1 MIASN
6 ETVRSSGRDRVPLAV
21 CIPVIES
28 TQGVGARSHSA
39 RVQEYHMLV
48 QMELARI
55 IISEINDQQI
65 VFLKEVD
72 GPRSFPI
79 VIGMFEATSI
89 DRRIQGNVPPRP
101 LTHDLLKSTIAA
113 LGGDLQD
120 VVITSLQEHIY
131 YAVIRVR
138 KDGELVEVDCRPSD
152 ALALAVHYEPYAEI
166 YVHEDVLG
174 ELE

>member
-1 MIASN
+1 MFASQKPSDHRGAVAPGVA
-6 ETVRSSGRDRVPLAV
+6 ESWRFESGSGVRVR
-21 CIPVIES
+21 
-28 TQGVGARSHSA
+28 GVSPRM
-39 RVQEYHMLV
+39 QEYHMLV

-101 LTHDLLKSTIAA
+101 LTHDLLKSTITA

-138 KDGELVEVDCRPSD
+138 KDGELIEVDCRPSD

>member
-1 MIASN
+1 
-6 ETVRSSGRDRVPLAV
+6 
-21 CIPVIES
+21 
-28 TQGVGARSHSA
+28 
-39 RVQEYHMLV
+39 MLV
-48 QMELARI
+48 RMELARI

-101 LTHDLLKSTIAA
+101 LTHDLLKSTITA
-113 LGGDLQD
+113 LGGELQD

-131 YAVIRVR
+131 YAVIRIR
-138 KDGELVEVDCRPSD
+138 RDGELVEVDCRPSD
-152 ALALAVHYEPYAEI
+152 ALALAVHYEPHAEI

-174 ELE
+174 EVG